1 MIMNKMLI
9 YLMAIA
15 LDLLLISL
23 FNQIAF
29 LSYIH
34 LIPVNTFFF
43 IVLLHTH
50 HHSISLKE
58 IVMLFVLGFGLDI
71 LYATPLFMNAVTLII
86 VVVIAHLVKIYFNDN
101 GFERI
106 MFLLVL
112 LFLKELFN
120 YAILFVTLKTTL
132 LPQMWFIQR
141 VFFVISLNVP
151 WMLLAVRVFSH
162 YQISEKKNLRRQRQK
177 ESTIQYFR

>member
-1 MIMNKMLI
+1 MIMNKALI
-9 YLMAIA
+9 YLIAIT
-15 LDLLLISL
+15 LDLFLISL
-23 FNQIAF
+23 FNQISF

-43 IVLLHTH
+43 IALLHTH
-50 HHSISLKE
+50 DQSISFKE
-58 IVMLFVLGFGLDI
+58 VFVLFTLGSGLDV
-71 LYATPLFMNAVTLII
+71 LYATPLFINAITLII
-86 VVVIAHLVKIYFNDN
+86 VVVIAHQVKIYFNDN
-101 GFERI
+101 SFERI

-120 YAILFVTLKTTL
+120 YAILYVTLKTTL

-151 WMLLAVRVFSH
+151 WMILAVRVFSQ
-162 YQISEKKNLRRQRQK
+162 YQIAEKKHLRRQRQK